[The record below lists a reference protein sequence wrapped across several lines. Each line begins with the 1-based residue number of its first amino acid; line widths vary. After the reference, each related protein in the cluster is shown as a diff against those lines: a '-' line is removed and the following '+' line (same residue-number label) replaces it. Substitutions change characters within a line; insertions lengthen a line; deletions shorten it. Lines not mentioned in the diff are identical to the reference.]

1 MLNAVIIDPSKVR
14 DISPLLLD
22 EQKQLK
28 VVPARV
34 FQETT
39 MQERA
44 LFGVR
49 NAYYGFL
56 TTELI
61 AYLKDFI
68 GDRSAI
74 EIGAGHGGLGR
85 ALGIPA
91 TDSHQ
96 QDRPEIKA
104 YYNALQ
110 QPVITYGED
119 VEMLDA
125 HSAVEKYK
133 PQVVVASWVTHRYTE
148 ARASAGGNQDGVN
161 EEAIIDACE
170 AYVFI
175 GNEKVHA
182 AKSIWQR
189 PHEKF
194 SPYWVFSRA
203 ANGTADFIAI
213 WRKPSGAPKPA
224 RG

>member
-1 MLNAVIIDPSKVR
+1 M
-14 DISPLLLD
+14 
-22 EQKQLK
+22 
-28 VVPARV
+28 
-34 FQETT
+34 
-39 MQERA
+39 
-44 LFGVR
+44 
-49 NAYYGFL
+49 

-68 GDRSAI
+68 GDRTAI

-104 YYNALQ
+104 YYNALR
-110 QPVITYGED
+110 QPVITYGD
-119 VEMLDA
+119 NVEMLDA

-148 ARASAGGNQDGVN
+148 ARAAAGGNQDGVD
-161 EEAIIDACE
+161 EEAIIDSCE

-182 AKSIWQR
+182 GKSIWQR

-203 ANGTADFIAI
+203 ANGTSDFIAI
-213 WRKPSGAPKPA
+213 WRKPSGSPKPTLA
-224 RG
+224 